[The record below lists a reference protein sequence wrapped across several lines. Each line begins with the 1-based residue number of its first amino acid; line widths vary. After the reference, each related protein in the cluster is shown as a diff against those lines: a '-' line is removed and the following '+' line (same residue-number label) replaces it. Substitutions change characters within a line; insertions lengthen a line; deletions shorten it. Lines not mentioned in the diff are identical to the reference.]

1 MRYFVVIVA
10 FFHCSFALSQART
23 IPCAQK
29 IDDTASIPVIEKG
42 IGCEERHVKEISCE
56 TIEVDAQV
64 KDVRHWLNYLA
75 KNLLLDPLAPDT
87 IPGGNYK
94 IIAWFII
101 DKEGCITDVKVQN
114 DPGFGLGEKVI
125 KMISRY
131 DINWYPA
138 TRNGR
143 NVKAYKKQV
152 VTIVVEREKCKLQEE
167 VRELIL

>member
-1 MRYFVVIVA
+1 MLRF
-10 FFHCSFALSQART
+10 RT
-23 IPCAQK
+23 IR
-29 IDDTASIPVIEKG
+29 D
-42 IGCEERHVKEISCE
+42 
-56 TIEVDAQV
+56 
-64 KDVRHWLNYLA
+64 LA
-75 KNLLLDPLAPDT
+75 WA
-87 IPGGNYK
+87 
-94 IIAWFII
+94 
-101 DKEGCITDVKVQN
+101 
-114 DPGFGLGEKVI
+114 KVI